1 MVKTWLTAHNE
12 IQFSLSRTD
21 RSIIVCTAQTAN
33 NYVRYSSKTVR
44 LPVIAHCSV
53 KPAKLKPWVE
63 TGAIFDASD
72 EALPDGF
79 SGKVEYGQELRESDL
94 LESVLC
100 YACIQLLDRRPPLSK
115 TCQIGAFPTD
125 KFQISKGATWFKK
138 VNPKNEGERRG
149 HVRGKNRRPDRHRC
163 RRTPKPAV

>member
-1 MVKTWLTAHNE
+1 MVKTWLTAHKE
-12 IQFSLSRTD
+12 ITFLLSRAD
-21 RSIIVCTAQTAN
+21 RSITVRTAQTAN

-63 TGAIFDASD
+63 TVAHFDGSD
-72 EALPDGF
+72 GALPDGF
-79 SGKVEYGQELRESDL
+79 RKKVEYGQELHESDL

-115 TCQIGAFPTD
+115 TCHIHRPTY
-125 KFQISKGATWFKK
+125 FF
-138 VNPKNEGERRG
+138 
-149 HVRGKNRRPDRHRC
+149 
-163 RRTPKPAV
+163 